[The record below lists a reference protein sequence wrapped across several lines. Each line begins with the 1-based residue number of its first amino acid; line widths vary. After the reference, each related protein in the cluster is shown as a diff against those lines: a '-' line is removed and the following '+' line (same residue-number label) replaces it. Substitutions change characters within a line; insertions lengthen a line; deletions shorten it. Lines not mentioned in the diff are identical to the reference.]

1 METDEFTRLRLA
13 KMQPD
18 ASLLWMVKVI
28 VDTKYNFL
36 SNLIIT
42 SSIKM
47 GVENESNHRDTTKAQ
62 VCAGI

>member
-36 SNLIIT
+36 VT
-42 SSIKM
+42 
-47 GVENESNHRDTTKAQ
+47 
-62 VCAGI
+62 